1 MFKIAIIFLTKII
14 SFAVGAALFLAGVL
28 HLSSPATVVENIN
41 QSQATTTAITEEST
55 QTQPANTT
63 NEELSGA
70 TASVKEEEQTKINK
84 LQKLVEEAG
93 VLTRQ
98 FSALVEQQKKD
109 EPALIPIS
117 TSELNQKIR
126 PAVVNIFCTTK
137 TDGALNPISGSGVV
151 VSKEGIILTNAHI
164 GQYFLLKNYQTKNFI
179 SCVMRQGDGEKRTFS
194 LDLVYVSPLWIKLHA
209 KDISKQNPTGTGQFD
224 YALLSIGNPVDG
236 SEKPKTFPFIPMETD
251 EKHLVG
257 DSGSVLLASYP
268 AEFLSSSFL
277 ERELS
282 LISSVGEVQSIF
294 TFTDESPTVDLLEI
308 DGSILSQKGSS
319 GGAVVNQETGK
330 FVGMITTSTDEKT
343 TGERELRALSSSYV
357 SRVFK
362 KETNAAVTDVLGGNI
377 ESFRRAFAEQ
387 MIPSLTKQLEIE
399 LDK

>member
-1 MFKIAIIFLTKII
+1 MVIAGFFSTGGKLIGN
-14 SFAVGAALFLAGVL
+14 AVEPPPILDRAATPV
-28 HLSSPATVVENIN
+28 HEKTTETNQNQEKPATTVKEKEETGTQEQIN
-41 QSQATTTAITEEST
+41 QLER
-55 QTQPANTT
+55 
-63 NEELSGA
+63 
-70 TASVKEEEQTKINK
+70 
-84 LQKLVEEAG
+84 LVEETNT
-93 VLTRQ
+93 LTKQ
-98 FSALVEQQKKD
+98 FSALVQKQKK
-109 EPALIPIS
+109 EASASAVIPAG
-117 TSELNQKIR
+117 ELNQKIR

-137 TDGALNPISGSGVV
+137 TDGALNPISGSGVII
-151 VSKEGIILTNAHI
+151 SKEGIILTNAHI

-179 SCVMRQGDGEKRTFS
+179 SCVMRQGDGEKRTFH

-236 SEKPKTFPFIPMETD
+236 SEKPETFPFIPMETD
-251 EKHLVG
+251 EKYLVG
-257 DSGSVLLASYP
+257 DRGFVLLASYP

-282 LISSVGEVQSIF
+282 LISSVGEIQSIF
-294 TFTDESPTVDLLEI
+294 TFTDESPTIDLLEI

-343 TGERELRALSSSYV
+343 TSERQLRALSSLYI
-357 SRVFK
+357 SRMFK
-362 KETNAAVTDVLGGNI
+362 KETNASLVGVIGENI
-377 ESFRRAFAEQ
+377 ESFKRAFAEQ
-387 MIPSLTKQLEIE
+387 MIPNLTKQLEIE